1 MSLRALARHLV
12 CAALLA
18 TAGCNAHPATEADC
32 AAILDRIVEL
42 ELRESGFHDA
52 VLIARR
58 QAELRRKLGGE
69 LRDCVGRRLPDTALE
84 CVRRADSAEAI
95 SHRCLR

>member
-1 MSLRALARHLV
+1 MRWYVLILSITLAA
-12 CAALLA
+12 C
-18 TAGCNAHPATEADC
+18 GKPASEADC

-42 ELRESGFHDA
+42 ELREGGFNDA
-52 VLIARR
+52 VLIAKR
-58 QAELRRKLGGE
+58 QVEMRTKLGGE
-69 LRDCVGRRLPDTALE
+69 LGDCVGRRLPKDALE

>member
-1 MSLRALARHLV
+1 MRSLFVALALLV
-12 CAALLA
+12 
-18 TAGCNAHPATEADC
+18 TACNAAPATEAEC
-32 AAILDRIVEL
+32 AQILDRIVEL
-42 ELRESGFHDA
+42 ELRESGYNDA

-58 QAELRRKLGGE
+58 QAELRAKLALE
-69 LRDCVGRRLPDTALE
+69 LKGCVGRRLPKRALE

>member
-1 MSLRALARHLV
+1 MTFLRN
-12 CAALLA
+12 ALLLMGLA
-18 TAGCNAHPATEADC
+18 LSACSAAPATEAEC
-32 AAILDRIVEL
+32 AQILDRIVEL
-42 ELRESGFHDA
+42 ELRESGYNDA

-58 QAELRRKLGGE
+58 QAELREKLALE
-69 LRDCVGRRLPDTALE
+69 LKGCVGRRLPKRALE

>member
-1 MSLRALARHLV
+1 MKSLLVALTLTF
-12 CAALLA
+12 AACSA
-18 TAGCNAHPATEADC
+18 APATDADC
-32 AAILDRIVEL
+32 AQILDRIVEL
-42 ELRESGFHDA
+42 ELRESGYNDA

-58 QAELRRKLGGE
+58 QAELREKLALE
-69 LRDCVGRRLPDTALE
+69 LKGCVGRRLPKRALE